1 MPPLARPAAG
11 GGGLWPLSNLAGRGG
26 SFVTPVLAGRMPRQ
40 RGIGLVLVVLVGSGL
55 LGLAAAPGGAA
66 LWVVLVGLGQGGG
79 ISLALTLMALRARDA
94 AHTSELS
101 GMAQS
106 AGYLLAATGPLGLGL
121 AHDVTGTWTVPLLL
135 LVAAAAVQ
143 GVAVWFAGRDAHVH

>member
-1 MPPLARPAAG
+1 M
-11 GGGLWPLSNLAGRGG
+11 
-26 SFVTPVLAGRMPRQ
+26 
-40 RGIGLVLVVLVGSGL
+40 LVVLVGSGL

-121 AHDVTGTWTVPLLL
+121 AHDVTGAWTLPLLL